1 MGEYGIDEL
10 GLHKVIRLSYDLL
23 GLQSFFTVG
32 EDEVRAWTIRR
43 GDNAHTAA
51 GVVHTDLQK
60 GFIRAEVIAYA
71 DLVALGGMSE
81 ARARGKLRL
90 EGKEY
95 VLQDG
100 EIMHVRFN
108 V

>member
-1 MGEYGIDEL
+1 
-10 GLHKVIRLSYDLL
+10 
-23 GLQSFFTVG
+23 
-32 EDEVRAWTIRR
+32 
-43 GDNAHTAA
+43 
-51 GVVHTDLQK
+51 
-60 GFIRAEVIAYA
+60 VIAYA

-81 ARARGKLRL
+81 ARAKGKLRL